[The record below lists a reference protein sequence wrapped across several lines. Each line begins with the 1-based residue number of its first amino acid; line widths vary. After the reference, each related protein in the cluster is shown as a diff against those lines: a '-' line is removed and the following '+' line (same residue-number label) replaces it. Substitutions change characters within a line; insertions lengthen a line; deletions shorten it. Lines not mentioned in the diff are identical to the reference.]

1 MLGGRDVDEE
11 VAPVCDYCDCR
22 TRPLLAHL
30 GADHERILTGVHGL
44 RTATDSGDADR
55 RMVLAGELVD
65 VLEEH
70 GRLEEAALYPE
81 LALAGVP
88 TDAME
93 AEHED
98 VDAVLRRAAG
108 APEVDPVELATAL
121 RRLEAHIHREEYDLF
136 PAAHQVLDDAAWD
149 RIHLELE
156 RSS

>member
-1 MLGGRDVDEE
+1 MLGCRDVDEE

-44 RTATDSGDADR
+44 RAASEPRDADR
-55 RMVLAGELVD
+55 RMALAAELVD

-93 AEHED
+93 AEHEE
-98 VDAVLRRAAG
+98 VHAVLRTAAETS
-108 APEVDPVELATAL
+108 EVDPAALETAL

-156 RSS
+156 ASS